1 MHKSTLVHVR
11 SKDCVQLTSGFTTDL
26 QINLNTAIGSSGN
39 VDIHLSFVNAEIPH
53 TWYNVSEQLQNNL
66 LSIDGVSTAIT
77 EANYDIFTLLDAINT
92 ANLQFTASFS
102 DLTSRVSLENTD
114 TSNHTLDASGLA
126 RVLGFPT
133 TTTITA
139 GQTVTGPGV
148 VNLATIHAIYL
159 HSDLAVANVI
169 STKNNNFESIIG
181 KVPVGTE
188 PGDSI
193 VYDPD
198 VPWVSRLDARSIAS
212 FRLSLRDQNG
222 KLIQLNGCNFELSLT
237 FEIHNIER
245 PETPSLPQPDNS
257 ALSQQPLRRMI
268 QQAPQRQALTS
279 RPTPPRPIAPIDP
292 TPPRPIAPIDP
303 TPPRPIDPIVPT
315 PPRPTAPT
323 DPLPPSDDDL
333 DLDSAIM
340 AAKILDLQ

>member
-1 MHKSTLVHVR
+1 MHKTTLVHVR
-11 SKDCVQLTSGFTTDL
+11 SKDCVQLTPGFTSDL
-26 QINLNTAIGSSGN
+26 QINLNTTIGSSGN

-77 EANYDIFTLLDAINT
+77 EANYDIFTLLDAIN
-92 ANLQFTASFS
+92 AASLPFTATFS

-114 TSNHTLDASGLA
+114 ISDHTLDASGLA

-139 GQTVTGPGV
+139 GQSVTAPGV

-237 FEIHNIER
+237 FEIH
-245 PETPSLPQPDNS
+245 SLGQPDASRLEQPQPPRRVLQQ
-257 ALSQQPLRRMI
+257 LSQPL
-268 QQAPQRQALTS
+268 PS
-279 RPTPPRPIAPIDP
+279 RPVPPRPIAPIDP
-292 TPPRPIAPIDP
+292 TPPRPI
-303 TPPRPIDPIVPT
+303 VPT
-315 PPRPTAPT
+315 PPRPTVPM
-323 DPLPPSDDDL
+323 DPLPQQINAPSDDDL